1 MTMIKK
7 LPLTM
12 AVIAAF
18 FPLTS
23 VMAQEFTQE
32 QIDAIVAKAVDKAL
46 ADRQAKIDAAAN
58 KKVDVIT
65 NPETTAASPDMAIPF
80 GLKFS
85 GYARYGAHFQTGDQK
100 YVGVDGSY
108 NGASAIG
115 RLGNESNGGEF
126 QISKAFKSAQG
137 AIWDLNVMFDHWS
150 DEVNLK
156 KAYVGVT
163 NVLESNPNAYI
174 WAGRDF
180 HQRPQQGINDYF
192 WMNHDGQGAGVKN
205 FDIGGVQF
213 DVAAV
218 SQVKS
223 CSPEVMAD
231 ETNPSR
237 ITCTGRVFCCVV
249 SNVKKSNV
257 VRYWLSR
264 APSTRTP
271 SSNLKCTSCPKTK
284 AAVILRSS
292 KATVRSST
300 SVLLT

>member
-1 MTMIKK
+1 
-7 LPLTM
+7 
-12 AVIAAF
+12 
-18 FPLTS
+18 
-23 VMAQEFTQE
+23 
-32 QIDAIVAKAVDKAL
+32 
-46 ADRQAKIDAAAN
+46 
-58 KKVDVIT
+58 
-65 NPETTAASPDMAIPF
+65 
-80 GLKFS
+80 
-85 GYARYGAHFQTGDQK
+85 
-100 YVGVDGSY
+100 
-108 NGASAIG
+108 
-115 RLGNESNGGEF
+115 
-126 QISKAFKSAQG
+126 
-137 AIWDLNVMFDHWS
+137 MFDHWS

-237 ITCTGRVFCCVV
+237 ITCTGSLRHRRQRPLRADHQ
-249 SNVKKSNV
+249 NPQHQGRADRRRG
-257 VRYWLSR
+257 VRQ
-264 APSTRTP
+264 
-271 SSNLKCTSCPKTK
+271 
-284 AAVILRSS
+284 LR
-292 KATVRSST
+292 
-300 SVLLT
+300 L

>member
-1 MTMIKK
+1 
-7 LPLTM
+7 
-12 AVIAAF
+12 
-18 FPLTS
+18 
-23 VMAQEFTQE
+23 
-32 QIDAIVAKAVDKAL
+32 
-46 ADRQAKIDAAAN
+46 
-58 KKVDVIT
+58 
-65 NPETTAASPDMAIPF
+65 
-80 GLKFS
+80 
-85 GYARYGAHFQTGDQK
+85 
-100 YVGVDGSY
+100 
-108 NGASAIG
+108 
-115 RLGNESNGGEF
+115 
-126 QISKAFKSAQG
+126 
-137 AIWDLNVMFDHWS
+137 MFDHWS

-237 ITCTGRVFCCVV
+237 ITCTGSSDTRRQRPLRADHQ
-249 SNVKKSNV
+249 KPTT
-257 VRYWLSR
+257 SR
-264 APSTRTP
+264 PGR
-271 SSNLKCTSCPKTK
+271 
-284 AAVILRSS
+284 
-292 KATVRSST
+292 ST
-300 SVLLT
+300 SRCTQLRL